1 MEDPIVLV
9 VSAIIG
15 IFIGILSGLLGIGGG
30 TVMVPLLRVFDNYPA
45 LMATGTSLLAII
57 PTSVAGAITHIRNK
71 TCVMP
76 IGLAAGLGGAV
87 TSVLGV
93 QLASISPSWLVMAVA
108 AVIIMYSAY
117 SMLKKARKAPK
128 RTSEA
133 VPVTPAAA
141 APVAATATGAAAAPT
156 AAVATGV
163 AAASA
168 GEAPAD
174 APTNKASEPEEQETC
189 SLKRQIILGALI
201 GCIAGVASGYV
212 GVGGGFLMVPLFLN
226 KLNIPMKK
234 ASGTS
239 LIAVC
244 ILAIPA
250 VMRQFFLGNVSLIA
264 GLALAIGAVPGAT
277 IGARFV
283 TKIPERTLRYIF
295 SVFLG
300 VAAVLL
306 ITRELGLF

>member
-30 TVMVPLLRVFDNYPA
+30 TVMVPLLRVFYNYPA

-141 APVAATATGAAAAPT
+141 APAPVT
-156 AAVATGV
+156 PVAAVATGT

>member
-1 MEDPIVLV
+1 
-9 VSAIIG
+9 
-15 IFIGILSGLLGIGGG
+15 
-30 TVMVPLLRVFDNYPA
+30 
-45 LMATGTSLLAII
+45 
-57 PTSVAGAITHIRNK
+57 
-71 TCVMP
+71 
-76 IGLAAGLGGAV
+76 
-87 TSVLGV
+87 
-93 QLASISPSWLVMAVA
+93 
-108 AVIIMYSAY
+108 
-117 SMLKKARKAPK
+117 
-128 RTSEA
+128 
-133 VPVTPAAA
+133 
-141 APVAATATGAAAAPT
+141 
-156 AAVATGV
+156 
-163 AAASA
+163 
-168 GEAPAD
+168 
-174 APTNKASEPEEQETC
+174 
-189 SLKRQIILGALI
+189 
-201 GCIAGVASGYV
+201 
-212 GVGGGFLMVPLFLN
+212 MVPLFLN